1 MRKKI
6 IAGNWKM
13 NKTLDEAT
21 VLATEIR
28 SQVMQRGHA
37 NLLTILAP
45 PFPYISELAHHCADT
60 DGLALGAQN
69 CHTETQGA
77 FTGEVS
83 AQMIASC
90 GAAFVLVGHSERR
103 LYFQED
109 AETLRKKINQAY
121 ACGLTPIYCIGE
133 TWEQRSAGK
142 HVDTVAQQLRESLL
156 HLTPDFFAT
165 HPLPIL
171 AYEPVWAIGTGNT
184 ATTEQAQEM
193 HAFIR
198 NELHQQWN
206 ETLAQTTPILY
217 GGSCNASNAADLFA
231 CQDIDG
237 GLIGGASLKA
247 TDFQHIRQAML
258 EVLA

>member
-13 NKTLDEAT
+13 NKTLDEAA

-28 SQVMQRGHA
+28 SHVMHSGHA
-37 NLLTILAP
+37 HLVTILAP

-60 DGLALGAQN
+60 SGLELAAQN

-83 AQMIASC
+83 AQMISSC
-90 GAAFVLVGHSERR
+90 GASFVLVGHSERR

-109 AETLRKKINQAY
+109 AEILRKKINQAY

-133 TWEQRSAGK
+133 TWEQRSTGK
-142 HVDTVAQQLRESLL
+142 HFETVAQQLRESLF
-156 HLTPDFFAT
+156 HLTPDFFAS
-165 HPLPIL
+165 HLLPIL

-198 NELHQQWN
+198 QELQQNWN
-206 ETLAQTTPILY
+206 TDLANACSILY
-217 GGSCNASNAADLFA
+217 GGSCNASNASDLFA